1 MVDQPL
7 WSNAEDQTQLIQG
20 KNLHDSEGKPSP
32 QKLAYKLYED
42 TISRQHTITQC
53 HTTLRC
59 TKPDYISIS
68 NSNLSPQQSQ
78 RLPEQTVLQSNQ
90 PDHPKQYHIP

>member
-42 TISRQHTITQC
+42 AISRQHSITQC
-53 HTTLRC
+53 YTTLRC